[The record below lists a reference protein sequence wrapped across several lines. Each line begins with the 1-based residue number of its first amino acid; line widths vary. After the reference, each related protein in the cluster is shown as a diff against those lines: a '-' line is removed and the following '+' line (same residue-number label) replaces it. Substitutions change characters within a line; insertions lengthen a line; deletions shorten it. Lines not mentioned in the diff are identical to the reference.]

1 MKHFITALGVIALLL
16 CPTNI
21 DAKKKNEKKTEVP
34 QMANYPS
41 AVVSEYRL
49 HEGDVVLKSHLIWPD
64 SIKNAMNNASEEER
78 KNTLKQAAQM
88 INSRGVTAYIRNYI
102 LNTEKIRVLTFNDE
116 CQIDTKIHV
125 PYPMYVYIAP
135 FGNIYMCPGDTVD
148 IAMDMTKR
156 TKDEIFQ
163 FGGTGLGSEVNRIT
177 SEINRKYLTHEN
189 YSSFTFRN
197 ASQIDSLMMWRNE
210 QIARM
215 DSMVIKMNEGL
226 PELKDCSPLASDIVR
241 THILTWYMEMIVSSY
256 DNYPFVKGEYDR
268 DALWRNYFDFIAPRA
283 KHLTDN
289 PLLMIAADHFFFNR
303 MEFKV
308 FEPCT
313 KLSHSIIHNEKG
325 ENILKSPDPKASTL
339 VSSEEG
345 VKIIGS
351 PDPEALTPFRQSL
364 ARGLQKMNDELHL
377 SKNDFSAQ
385 VTMLSEVFYQIHNGF
400 FNKDSNLRAEALAA
414 IMPHITNP
422 DLARLAVLD
431 YRDFIKENEMEAMAN
446 KPMTK
451 GDSIFQR
458 IIEPY
463 KGNVLSVD
471 FWSMS
476 CGPCRGGMLSERE
489 TVEQLKN
496 ESVKFLYVTEDAPEE
511 CNPWLNENNIRGEH
525 IFITRAEW
533 ALMQEKFTFSGIP
546 FHVFVDKT
554 GKVRTDVNDYR
565 ELMDK

>member
-1 MKHFITALGVIALLL
+1 MKQFITALGVIALLL
-16 CPTNI
+16 CPTCI

-41 AVVSEYRL
+41 SVLSEYRL
-49 HEGDVVLKSHLIWPD
+49 HEGDIVLKSHLILPD
-64 SIKNAMNNASEEER
+64 SVKNVPEEQL
-78 KNTLKQAAQM
+78 KATLKQGAQLF
-88 INSRGVTAYIRNYI
+88 NSQGTTAYIRNYI
-102 LNTEKIRVLTFNDE
+102 LNTEKVRALTFNDE

-148 IAMDMTKR
+148 ITMDTTKKSR
-156 TKDEIFQ
+156 EEAFQ
-163 FGGTGLGSEVNRIT
+163 IGGTGLGSEVNRIT
-177 SEINRKYLTHEN
+177 SEIDRKYLNRAN
-189 YSSFTFRN
+189 YSSFEFRN
-197 ASQIDSLMMWRNE
+197 ASQIDSLMMWRNK

-241 THILTWYMEMIVSSY
+241 THILTWYMNMIASSY
-256 DNYPFVKGEYDR
+256 NTYPTVKGEYDR

-283 KHLTDN
+283 KYLTDN
-289 PLLMIAADHFFFNR
+289 PLLMIGASDSFFNR
-303 MEFKV
+303 MEFRV
-308 FEPCT
+308 FHPCT
-313 KLSHSIIHNEKG
+313 SLSYSIIHNEKG
-325 ENILKSPDPKASTL
+325 ENILKSPNPKASTL
-339 VSSEEG
+339 VSSEDG
-345 VKIIGS
+345 VKIIES

-385 VTMLSEVFYQIHNGF
+385 VTMLSEVFHQIHNGF
-400 FNKDSNLRAEALAA
+400 FNNDSNLKAEALAA

-471 FWSMS
+471 FWEMS
-476 CGPCRGGMLSERE
+476 CGPCRSGMLSDRE
-489 TVEQLKN
+489 IVEQLKN
-496 ESVKFLYVTEDAPEE
+496 EPVKFLYVTDDTPEK
-511 CNPWLNENNIRGEH
+511 CNQWLNENNIRGEH
-525 IFITRAEW
+525 IFVTRAEW
-533 ALMQEKFTFSGIP
+533 AFLKEKFNIGGIP
-546 FHVFVDKT
+546 FHVYVDKT
-554 GKVRTDVNDYR
+554 GKVRTDVKSYR
-565 ELMDK
+565 ELMEK